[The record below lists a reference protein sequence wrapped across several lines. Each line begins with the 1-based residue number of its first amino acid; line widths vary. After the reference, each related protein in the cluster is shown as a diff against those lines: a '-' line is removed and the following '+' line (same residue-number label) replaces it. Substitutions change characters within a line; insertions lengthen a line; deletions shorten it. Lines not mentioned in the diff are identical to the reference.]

1 MTGRPSSSTCSGA
14 SLARGT
20 STGTAPTVTG
30 ARPPWP
36 VSCTSGG
43 FSAAARSRT
52 CGRCRPPGSRPPACG
67 PATAPRCAS
76 TTRRSGPGGRP
87 GSTRSTGASDASSAG
102 RRTVASCWTGS
113 TTTRRNAGASA
124 TSRRTPS
131 AGPAGYP
138 RTAAAPGALT
148 SRCSSAAGTMA
159 DARAAFLDAA
169 STAVQLLERR
179 ELTERWQ
186 QDSVLPQFAVAAL
199 AGHLLRGMTTVEQ
212 YLDGPEPDGA
222 GISADRYF
230 HTVIR
235 SADID
240 DPAHQAIRGRGAEAA
255 AGGPAALA
263 SEARAA
269 LGRLSPRL
277 AEMHAGRRLRV
288 AGGLVMTLDEYLRT
302 RVVEL
307 VVHADDLAASL
318 GVELAPPQPATCTI
332 AIDVLVGVAR
342 IRHGDMAVLRALARR
357 ERDQVQALR
366 VL

>member
-1 MTGRPSSSTCSGA
+1 
-14 SLARGT
+14 
-20 STGTAPTVTG
+20 
-30 ARPPWP
+30 
-36 VSCTSGG
+36 
-43 FSAAARSRT
+43 
-52 CGRCRPPGSRPPACG
+52 
-67 PATAPRCAS
+67 
-76 TTRRSGPGGRP
+76 
-87 GSTRSTGASDASSAG
+87 
-102 RRTVASCWTGS
+102 
-113 TTTRRNAGASA
+113 
-124 TSRRTPS
+124 
-131 AGPAGYP
+131 
-138 RTAAAPGALT
+138 
-148 SRCSSAAGTMA
+148 MA

-169 STAVQLLERR
+169 SSAVRLLERP
-179 ELTERWQ
+179 ELAERWQ

-222 GISADRYF
+222 SISAARYF

-235 SADID
+235 SADIS

-255 AGGPAALA
+255 VGGPAALA
-263 SEARAA
+263 GEARAA

-277 AEMHAGRRLRV
+277 AGMGAGRRLRV

-307 VVHADDLAASL
+307 VIHADDLAASL
-318 GVELAPPQPATCTI
+318 DLELAPPRPDTCAI

-357 ERDQVQALR
+357 ERDVVEALR

>member
-1 MTGRPSSSTCSGA
+1 
-14 SLARGT
+14 
-20 STGTAPTVTG
+20 
-30 ARPPWP
+30 
-36 VSCTSGG
+36 
-43 FSAAARSRT
+43 
-52 CGRCRPPGSRPPACG
+52 
-67 PATAPRCAS
+67 
-76 TTRRSGPGGRP
+76 
-87 GSTRSTGASDASSAG
+87 
-102 RRTVASCWTGS
+102 
-113 TTTRRNAGASA
+113 
-124 TSRRTPS
+124 
-131 AGPAGYP
+131 
-138 RTAAAPGALT
+138 
-148 SRCSSAAGTMA
+148 MA

-169 STAVQLLERR
+169 STAVRLLERP

-186 QDSVLPQFAVAAL
+186 QDSVLAQFAVAAL

-212 YLDGPEPDGA
+212 YLDGPEQDGA
-222 GISADRYF
+222 GISAARYF

-277 AEMHAGRRLRV
+277 AEMDAGRRLRV
-288 AGGLVMTLDEYLRT
+288 ASGLVMTLDEYLRT

-318 GVELAPPQPATCTI
+318 GVELAPPQPATCAI

>member
-1 MTGRPSSSTCSGA
+1 
-14 SLARGT
+14 
-20 STGTAPTVTG
+20 
-30 ARPPWP
+30 
-36 VSCTSGG
+36 
-43 FSAAARSRT
+43 
-52 CGRCRPPGSRPPACG
+52 
-67 PATAPRCAS
+67 
-76 TTRRSGPGGRP
+76 
-87 GSTRSTGASDASSAG
+87 
-102 RRTVASCWTGS
+102 
-113 TTTRRNAGASA
+113 
-124 TSRRTPS
+124 
-131 AGPAGYP
+131 
-138 RTAAAPGALT
+138 
-148 SRCSSAAGTMA
+148 MA

-179 ELTERWQ
+179 ELAERWQ

-199 AGHLLRGMTTVEQ
+199 AGHLQRGMTTVEQ
-212 YLDGPEPDGA
+212 YLDGPEPDEA
-222 GISADRYF
+222 GISAARYF

-235 SADID
+235 SADIN

-269 LGRLSPRL
+269 LARLSPRL
-277 AEMHAGRRLRV
+277 SEIGAGRRLRV

-318 GVELAPPQPATCTI
+318 GVELAPPRPDTCAV

-342 IRHGDMAVLRALARR
+342 IRHGDLAVLRALARR
-357 ERDQVQALR
+357 ERDPVQALR

>member
-1 MTGRPSSSTCSGA
+1 
-14 SLARGT
+14 
-20 STGTAPTVTG
+20 
-30 ARPPWP
+30 
-36 VSCTSGG
+36 
-43 FSAAARSRT
+43 
-52 CGRCRPPGSRPPACG
+52 
-67 PATAPRCAS
+67 
-76 TTRRSGPGGRP
+76 
-87 GSTRSTGASDASSAG
+87 
-102 RRTVASCWTGS
+102 
-113 TTTRRNAGASA
+113 
-124 TSRRTPS
+124 
-131 AGPAGYP
+131 
-138 RTAAAPGALT
+138 
-148 SRCSSAAGTMA
+148 MA

-169 STAVQLLERR
+169 STAVRLLERP

-186 QDSVLPQFAVAAL
+186 QDSVLAQFAVAAL

-222 GISADRYF
+222 GISAARYF

-240 DPAHQAIRGRGAEAA
+240 DAAHQAIRGRGAEAA

-277 AEMHAGRRLRV
+277 AEMDAGRRLRV
-288 AGGLVMTLDEYLRT
+288 ASGLVMTLDEYLRT

-318 GVELAPPQPATCTI
+318 GVELAPPQPATCAI

>member
-1 MTGRPSSSTCSGA
+1 M
-14 SLARGT
+14 
-20 STGTAPTVTG
+20 
-30 ARPPWP
+30 
-36 VSCTSGG
+36 
-43 FSAAARSRT
+43 AAAR
-52 CGRCRPPGSRPPACG
+52 
-67 PATAPRCAS
+67 
-76 TTRRSGPGGRP
+76 
-87 GSTRSTGASDASSAG
+87 
-102 RRTVASCWTGS
+102 
-113 TTTRRNAGASA
+113 
-124 TSRRTPS
+124 
-131 AGPAGYP
+131 
-138 RTAAAPGALT
+138 GALT

-159 DARAAFLDAA
+159 EARAAFLDAT
-169 STAVQLLERR
+169 STAVRLLERR
-179 ELTERWQ
+179 ELAERWQ
-186 QDSVLPQFAVAAL
+186 QDSVLPQFTVAAL

-212 YLDGPEPDGA
+212 YLDGPEPAEA
-222 GISADRYF
+222 GISAARYF

-255 AGGPAALA
+255 VGGPAALGGK
-263 SEARAA
+263 ARAA

-277 AEMHAGRRLRV
+277 AEIGAARRLRV

-318 GVELAPPQPATCTI
+318 GVELAPPRPATCAI

-357 ERDQVQALR
+357 ERDAVEALR